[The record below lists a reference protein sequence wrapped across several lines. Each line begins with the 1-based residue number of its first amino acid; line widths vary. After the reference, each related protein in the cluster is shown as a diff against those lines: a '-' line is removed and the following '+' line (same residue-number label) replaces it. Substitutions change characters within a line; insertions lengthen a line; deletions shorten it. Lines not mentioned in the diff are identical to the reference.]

1 MQLGLIL
8 SLIKLGLEVFQGE
21 RKDRFLKQYIKI
33 KEEHQDE
40 LNKGLDDR
48 SDLAIDKLR
57 FEAIQLAELV
67 VRERN
72 SGK

>member
-8 SLIKLGLEVFQGE
+8 SLIKLGLEVFQDE
-21 RKDRFLKQYIKI
+21 RKDKYLKQYLKLQ
-33 KEEHQDE
+33 KEYQDE

-48 SDLAIDKLR
+48 SDLKLDQLR
-57 FEAIQLAELV
+57 IEAIQLAELV

>member
-1 MQLGLIL
+1 MNLELIL
-8 SLIKLGLEVFQGE
+8 SLIKLGLEVYQDE
-21 RKDRFLKQYIKI
+21 RKDKYLKQYNKI
-33 KEEHQDE
+33 KKEHQDE

-57 FEAIQLAELV
+57 FEAIQLAELI

-72 SGK
+72 PSK

>member
-1 MQLGLIL
+1 MNLGLIL
-8 SLIKLGLEVFQGE
+8 SLIKLGLEVFQDE
-21 RKDRFLKQYIKI
+21 RKDKYLKQYLKLQ
-33 KEEHQDE
+33 KEYQDE

-48 SDLAIDKLR
+48 SDLKLDELR
-57 FEAIQLAELV
+57 IEAIQLAELV

>member
-8 SLIKLGLEVFQGE
+8 SLIKLGLEVFQDE
-21 RKDRFLKQYIKI
+21 RKDRYLKQYNKI
-33 KEEHQDE
+33 KKEHQDE

-48 SDLAIDKLR
+48 SDLTLDKLR

>member
-8 SLIKLGLEVFQGE
+8 SLIKLGLEVFQDE
-21 RKDRFLKQYIKI
+21 RKDRYLKQYLKLQR
-33 KEEHQDE
+33 EYQDE

-48 SDLAIDKLR
+48 SDLTIDELR
-57 FEAIQLAELV
+57 FKAIQLAELI

-72 SGK
+72 PSK

>member
-1 MQLGLIL
+1 MNLGLIL
-8 SLIKLGLEVFQGE
+8 SLIKLGLEVFQDE
-21 RKDRFLKQYIKI
+21 RKDRYLKQYNKI
-33 KEEHQDE
+33 KKEHQDE

-48 SDLAIDKLR
+48 SDLTLDKLR

>member
-1 MQLGLIL
+1 MSLELAL
-8 SLIKLGLEVFQGE
+8 SLIKIAAEVFQDE
-21 RKDRFLKQYIKI
+21 RKDRFLKKYLKI
-33 KEEHQDE
+33 SKEYQDE

-48 SDLAIDKLR
+48 SDLKLDKLR
-57 FEAIQLAELV
+57 FEADQLAELI